1 MKGIQVG
8 IDKATTLQLYRQKT
22 YEEYDKGILRA
33 IFAGAISTQHSLYKS
48 NQTNHPVCKF
58 CWRADE
64 TMHHVF
70 WQCPQWQHLRDEHL
84 PGQLLQTALQLPSC
98 TLRTGLFLLTEQQ
111 SSHIVQQH
119 EDPTLL
125 RDWPAHN
132 YIHALEMHKMMVDII
147 KARNNTNAADAPDD
161 FDPDV
166 YKKIPKTKLKTDH
179 NHQTDPP
186 RQPPTA
192 APDHKNPQ
200 TDDNGLLLSTT
211 FSVCSEKEERFP
223 CCHPAWL
230 QAPLYRSF

>member
-1 MKGIQVG
+1 
-8 IDKATTLQLYRQKT
+8 
-22 YEEYDKGILRA
+22 
-33 IFAGAISTQHSLYKS
+33 
-48 NQTNHPVCKF
+48 
-58 CWRADE
+58 
-64 TMHHVF
+64 MHHVF
-70 WQCPQWQHLRDEHL
+70 WQCPQWQHLRDAHL

-179 NHQTDPP
+179 NHQPDPP

-200 TDDNGLLLSTT
+200 TDDNGLLLST
-211 FSVCSEKEERFP
+211 SLRPGGSRFQ
-223 CCHPAWL
+223 HVQKKKNVFRAAWL
-230 QAPLYRSF
+230 